1 MKKLNSLRI
10 GVILSLLFLFCQNLT
25 AQTFILNDD
34 KLIDDRAKEK
44 INQIGSETKSKLGV
58 NIYVYTKS
66 TLGLDENYNNIM
78 TSNINFLEK
87 YSLELELNG
96 KIFPLTTEDIRYGQ
110 RVIEK
115 YSNHKDV
122 LKVGENSLKILVL
135 NKTTKEIVPINID
148 LLITKTM
155 SDDSNLNLK
164 DENFTKDKNI
174 YTTNFSLNEETNW
187 IITGSFKVE
196 DETGF
201 IFIKTNAK

>member
-1 MKKLNSLRI
+1 MQFYERENSMKKRNYWPLY
-10 GVILSLLFLFCQNLT
+10 
-25 AQTFILNDD
+25 FIAIFAFTVYMIIWTIY
-34 KLIDDRAKEK
+34 KAMQAPVVEDRSFMQKY
-44 INQIGSETKSKLGV
+44 Q
-58 NIYVYTKS
+58 YV
-66 TLGLDENYNNIM
+66 DENYNNIM

-87 YSLELELNG
+87 YSLELDLNG
-96 KIFPLTTEDIRYGQ
+96 KIFPLTTEDIKYGQ

-135 NKTTKEIVPINID
+135 NKTTKEIIPLSID

-155 SDDSNLNLK
+155 SDDSNVNLK

-174 YTTNFSLNEETNW
+174 YTTNFSLNEETSW

>member
-1 MKKLNSLRI
+1 MQFYERENSMKKRNYWPLY
-10 GVILSLLFLFCQNLT
+10 
-25 AQTFILNDD
+25 FIAIFAFTVYMIIWTIY
-34 KLIDDRAKEK
+34 KAMQAPVVEDRSFMQKY
-44 INQIGSETKSKLGV
+44 Q
-58 NIYVYTKS
+58 YV
-66 TLGLDENYNNIM
+66 DENYNNIM

-135 NKTTKEIVPINID
+135 NKITKEIVPINID

-155 SDDSNLNLK
+155 SDDSNVNLK
-164 DENFTKDKNI
+164 DENFIKDKNI

-196 DETGF
+196 NETGF

>member
-1 MKKLNSLRI
+1 MQFYERENSMKKRNYWPLY
-10 GVILSLLFLFCQNLT
+10 
-25 AQTFILNDD
+25 FIAMCAFNVD
-34 KLIDDRAKEK
+34 KIIWTIYKATQVPVVEDRSFMQKY
-44 INQIGSETKSKLGV
+44 Q
-58 NIYVYTKS
+58 YV
-66 TLGLDENYNNIM
+66 DENYNNIM

-87 YSLELELNG
+87 YSLELDLNG
-96 KIFPLTTEDIRYGQ
+96 KIFPLTTEDIKYGQ

-122 LKVGENSLKILVL
+122 LKVGENNLKISVL
-135 NKTTKEIVPINID
+135 NKITKEIVPINID

>member
-1 MKKLNSLRI
+1 MQFYERENSMKKRNYWP
-10 GVILSLLFLFCQNLT
+10 LF
-25 AQTFILNDD
+25 FIAIFGFTIYMIVWTIY
-34 KLIDDRAKEK
+34 KATQVPVVEDRSFMQKY
-44 INQIGSETKSKLGV
+44 Q
-58 NIYVYTKS
+58 YV
-66 TLGLDENYNNIM
+66 DENYNNIM

-96 KIFPLTTEDIRYGQ
+96 KIFPLTTEDIKYGQ

-196 DETGF
+196 NETGF

>member
-1 MKKLNSLRI
+1 MQFYERENSMKKRNYWPLY
-10 GVILSLLFLFCQNLT
+10 
-25 AQTFILNDD
+25 FIAIFAFTVYMIIWTIY
-34 KLIDDRAKEK
+34 KATQAPVVEDRSFMQKY
-44 INQIGSETKSKLGV
+44 Q
-58 NIYVYTKS
+58 YV
-66 TLGLDENYNNIM
+66 DENYNNIM

-87 YSLELELNG
+87 YSLELDLNG
-96 KIFPLTTEDIRYGQ
+96 KIFPLTTEDIKYGQ

-115 YSNHKDV
+115 YSNHKDI

-135 NKTTKEIVPINID
+135 NKITKEIVPINID

-155 SDDSNLNLK
+155 SDDSNVNLK

-174 YTTNFSLNEETNW
+174 YITNFSLNEETNW

>member
-1 MKKLNSLRI
+1 MQFYERENSMKKRNYWPLY
-10 GVILSLLFLFCQNLT
+10 
-25 AQTFILNDD
+25 FIAIFAFTVYMIIWTIY
-34 KLIDDRAKEK
+34 KAMQAPVVEDRSFMQKY
-44 INQIGSETKSKLGV
+44 Q
-58 NIYVYTKS
+58 YV
-66 TLGLDENYNNIM
+66 DENYNNIM

-87 YSLELELNG
+87 YSLELDLNG
-96 KIFPLTTEDIRYGQ
+96 KIFPLTTEDIKYGQ

-155 SDDSNLNLK
+155 SDDSNVNLK

>member
-1 MKKLNSLRI
+1 MQFYERENSMKKRNYWPLY
-10 GVILSLLFLFCQNLT
+10 
-25 AQTFILNDD
+25 FIAIFAFTVYMIIWTIY
-34 KLIDDRAKEK
+34 KATQVPVVEDRSFMQKY
-44 INQIGSETKSKLGV
+44 Q
-58 NIYVYTKS
+58 YV
-66 TLGLDENYNNIM
+66 DENYNNIM

-87 YSLELELNG
+87 YSLELDLNG
-96 KIFPLTTEDIRYGQ
+96 KIFPLTTEDIKYGQ

>member
-1 MKKLNSLRI
+1 MQFYERENSMKKRNYWPLY
-10 GVILSLLFLFCQNLT
+10 
-25 AQTFILNDD
+25 FIAIFAFTVYMIIWTIY
-34 KLIDDRAKEK
+34 KATQVPVVEDRSFMQKY
-44 INQIGSETKSKLGV
+44 Q
-58 NIYVYTKS
+58 YV
-66 TLGLDENYNNIM
+66 DENYNNIM

-87 YSLELELNG
+87 YSLELDLNG
-96 KIFPLTTEDIRYGQ
+96 KIFPLTTEDIKYGQ

-122 LKVGENSLKILVL
+122 LKVGENSLKISVL
-135 NKTTKEIVPINID
+135 NKITKEIVPINID

-174 YTTNFSLNEETNW
+174 YTTNFILNEETNW

>member
-1 MKKLNSLRI
+1 MQFYERENSMKKRNYWPLY
-10 GVILSLLFLFCQNLT
+10 
-25 AQTFILNDD
+25 FIAIFAFTVYMIIWTIY
-34 KLIDDRAKEK
+34 KAMQAPVVEDRSFMQKY
-44 INQIGSETKSKLGV
+44 Q
-58 NIYVYTKS
+58 YV
-66 TLGLDENYNNIM
+66 DENYNNIM

-87 YSLELELNG
+87 YSLELDLNG

-135 NKTTKEIVPINID
+135 NKTTKEIIPLSID

-155 SDDSNLNLK
+155 SDDSNVNLK
-164 DENFTKDKNI
+164 DENFIKDKNI

>member
-1 MKKLNSLRI
+1 MQFYERENSMKKRNYWPLY
-10 GVILSLLFLFCQNLT
+10 
-25 AQTFILNDD
+25 FIAIFAFTVYMIIWTIY
-34 KLIDDRAKEK
+34 KAMQAPVVEDRSFMQKY
-44 INQIGSETKSKLGV
+44 Q
-58 NIYVYTKS
+58 YV
-66 TLGLDENYNNIM
+66 DENYNNIM

-87 YSLELELNG
+87 YSLELDLNG
-96 KIFPLTTEDIRYGQ
+96 KIFPLTTEDIKYGQ

-115 YSNHKDV
+115 YSSHKDV

-135 NKTTKEIVPINID
+135 NKTTKEIIPLSID

>member
-1 MKKLNSLRI
+1 MQFYERENSMKKRNYWPLY
-10 GVILSLLFLFCQNLT
+10 
-25 AQTFILNDD
+25 FIAIFAFTVYMIIWTIY
-34 KLIDDRAKEK
+34 KATQAPVVEDRSFMQKY
-44 INQIGSETKSKLGV
+44 Q
-58 NIYVYTKS
+58 YV
-66 TLGLDENYNNIM
+66 DENYNNIM

-96 KIFPLTTEDIRYGQ
+96 KIFPLITEDIRYGQ

-122 LKVGENSLKILVL
+122 LKVGENSLKISVL
-135 NKTTKEIVPINID
+135 NKITKEIVPINID

-174 YTTNFSLNEETNW
+174 YTTNFNLNEETNW

>member
-1 MKKLNSLRI
+1 MQFYERENSMKKRNYWPLY
-10 GVILSLLFLFCQNLT
+10 
-25 AQTFILNDD
+25 FIAIFAFTVYMIIWTIY
-34 KLIDDRAKEK
+34 KATQAPVVEDRSFMQKY
-44 INQIGSETKSKLGV
+44 Q
-58 NIYVYTKS
+58 YV
-66 TLGLDENYNNIM
+66 DENYNNIM

-87 YSLELELNG
+87 YSLELDLNG
-96 KIFPLTTEDIRYGQ
+96 KIFPLTTEDIKYGQ

-196 DETGF
+196 NETGF

>member
-1 MKKLNSLRI
+1 MQFYERENSMKKRNYWPLY
-10 GVILSLLFLFCQNLT
+10 
-25 AQTFILNDD
+25 FIAIFAFTVYMIIWTIY
-34 KLIDDRAKEK
+34 KATQVPVVEDRSFMQKY
-44 INQIGSETKSKLGV
+44 Q
-58 NIYVYTKS
+58 YV
-66 TLGLDENYNNIM
+66 DENYNNIM

-87 YSLELELNG
+87 YSLELDLNG
-96 KIFPLTTEDIRYGQ
+96 KIFPLTTEDIKFGQ

-122 LKVGENSLKILVL
+122 LKVGENNLKISVL
-135 NKTTKEIVPINID
+135 NKITKEIVPINID

-196 DETGF
+196 NETGF

>member
-1 MKKLNSLRI
+1 MQFYERENSMKKRNYWPLY
-10 GVILSLLFLFCQNLT
+10 
-25 AQTFILNDD
+25 FIAIFAFTVYMIIWTIY
-34 KLIDDRAKEK
+34 KATQAPVVEDRSFMQKY
-44 INQIGSETKSKLGV
+44 Q
-58 NIYVYTKS
+58 YV
-66 TLGLDENYNNIM
+66 DENYNNIM

-87 YSLELELNG
+87 YSLELDLNG
-96 KIFPLTTEDIRYGQ
+96 KIFPLTTEDIKYGQ

-122 LKVGENSLKILVL
+122 LKVGENSLKISVL
-135 NKTTKEIVPINID
+135 NKITKEIVPINID
-148 LLITKTM
+148 LLITKTK
-155 SDDSNLNLK
+155 SDDSNMNLK

-174 YTTNFSLNEETNW
+174 YTNKFRLNEETNW

>member
-1 MKKLNSLRI
+1 MQFYERENSMKKRNYWPLY
-10 GVILSLLFLFCQNLT
+10 
-25 AQTFILNDD
+25 FIAIFAFTVYMIIWTIY
-34 KLIDDRAKEK
+34 KATQAPVVEDRSFMQKY
-44 INQIGSETKSKLGV
+44 Q
-58 NIYVYTKS
+58 YV
-66 TLGLDENYNNIM
+66 DENYNNIM

-87 YSLELELNG
+87 YSLELDLNG
-96 KIFPLTTEDIRYGQ
+96 KIFPLTTEDIKYGQ

-115 YSNHKDV
+115 YSNHKDI

-135 NKTTKEIVPINID
+135 NKITKEIVPINID

-155 SDDSNLNLK
+155 SDDSNVNLK
-164 DENFTKDKNI
+164 DENFIKDKNI

>member
-1 MKKLNSLRI
+1 MKKRNYWPLY
-10 GVILSLLFLFCQNLT
+10 
-25 AQTFILNDD
+25 FIAIFAFTVYMIIWTIY
-34 KLIDDRAKEK
+34 KATQVPVVEDRSFMQKY
-44 INQIGSETKSKLGV
+44 Q
-58 NIYVYTKS
+58 YV
-66 TLGLDENYNNIM
+66 DENYNNIM

-87 YSLELELNG
+87 YSLELDLNG
-96 KIFPLTTEDIRYGQ
+96 KIFPLTTEDIKYGQ

-122 LKVGENSLKILVL
+122 LKVGENNLKISVL
-135 NKTTKEIVPINID
+135 NKVTKEIVPINID

-196 DETGF
+196 DKTGF

>member
-1 MKKLNSLRI
+1 MQFYERENSMKKRNYWPLY
-10 GVILSLLFLFCQNLT
+10 
-25 AQTFILNDD
+25 FIAIFAFTVYMIIWTIY
-34 KLIDDRAKEK
+34 KAMQAPVVEDRSFMQKY
-44 INQIGSETKSKLGV
+44 Q
-58 NIYVYTKS
+58 YV
-66 TLGLDENYNNIM
+66 DENYNNIM

-96 KIFPLTTEDIRYGQ
+96 KIFPLTTEDIKYGQ

-115 YSNHKDV
+115 YSNHKDI

-135 NKTTKEIVPINID
+135 NKITKEIVPINID

>member
-1 MKKLNSLRI
+1 MQFYERENSMKKRNYWPLY
-10 GVILSLLFLFCQNLT
+10 
-25 AQTFILNDD
+25 FIAIFAFTVYMIIWTIY
-34 KLIDDRAKEK
+34 KATQVPVVEDRSFMQKY
-44 INQIGSETKSKLGV
+44 Q
-58 NIYVYTKS
+58 YV
-66 TLGLDENYNNIM
+66 DENYNNIM

-87 YSLELELNG
+87 YSLELDLNG
-96 KIFPLTTEDIRYGQ
+96 KIFPLTTEDIKYGQ

-115 YSNHKDV
+115 YSNHKDI
-122 LKVGENSLKILVL
+122 LKAGENSLKISVL
-135 NKTTKEIVPINID
+135 NKITKEIVPINID

>member
-1 MKKLNSLRI
+1 MQFYERENSMKKRNYWPLY
-10 GVILSLLFLFCQNLT
+10 
-25 AQTFILNDD
+25 FIAIFAFTVYMIIWTIY
-34 KLIDDRAKEK
+34 KATQAPVVEDRSFMQKY
-44 INQIGSETKSKLGV
+44 Q
-58 NIYVYTKS
+58 YV
-66 TLGLDENYNNIM
+66 DENYNNIM

-87 YSLELELNG
+87 YSLELDLNG
-96 KIFPLTTEDIRYGQ
+96 KIFPLTTEDIKYGQ

-115 YSNHKDV
+115 YSNHKDI

-135 NKTTKEIVPINID
+135 NKITKEIVPINID

-155 SDDSNLNLK
+155 SDDSNVNLK

-174 YTTNFSLNEETNW
+174 YTTNFNLSEETNW

>member
-1 MKKLNSLRI
+1 MQFYERENSMKKRNYWPLY
-10 GVILSLLFLFCQNLT
+10 
-25 AQTFILNDD
+25 FIAIFAFTVYMIIWTIY
-34 KLIDDRAKEK
+34 KAMQAPVVEDRSFMQKY
-44 INQIGSETKSKLGV
+44 Q
-58 NIYVYTKS
+58 YV
-66 TLGLDENYNNIM
+66 DENYNNIM

-87 YSLELELNG
+87 YSLELDLNG
-96 KIFPLTTEDIRYGQ
+96 KIFPLTTEDIKYGQ

-135 NKTTKEIVPINID
+135 NKTTKEIIPLSID

-155 SDDSNLNLK
+155 SDDSNVNLK

>member
-1 MKKLNSLRI
+1 MQFYERENSMKKRNYWPLY
-10 GVILSLLFLFCQNLT
+10 
-25 AQTFILNDD
+25 FIAIFAFTVYMIIWTIY
-34 KLIDDRAKEK
+34 KATQAPVVEDRSFMQKY
-44 INQIGSETKSKLGV
+44 Q
-58 NIYVYTKS
+58 YV
-66 TLGLDENYNNIM
+66 DENYNNIM

-87 YSLELELNG
+87 YSLELDLNG
-96 KIFPLTTEDIRYGQ
+96 KIFPLTTEDMKYGQ

-135 NKTTKEIVPINID
+135 NKITKEIVPINID

>member
-1 MKKLNSLRI
+1 MQFYERENSMKKRNYWPLY
-10 GVILSLLFLFCQNLT
+10 
-25 AQTFILNDD
+25 FIAIFAFTVYMIIWTIY
-34 KLIDDRAKEK
+34 KATQAPVVEDRSFMKK
-44 INQIGSETKSKLGV
+44 YQ
-58 NIYVYTKS
+58 YV
-66 TLGLDENYNNIM
+66 DENYNNIM

-87 YSLELELNG
+87 YSLELDLNG
-96 KIFPLTTEDIRYGQ
+96 KIFPLTTEDIKYGQ

-115 YSNHKDV
+115 YSNHKDI

-135 NKTTKEIVPINID
+135 NKITKEIVPINID

-174 YTTNFSLNEETNW
+174 YTTNFNLNEETNW

>member
-1 MKKLNSLRI
+1 MQFYERENSMKKRNYWPLY
-10 GVILSLLFLFCQNLT
+10 
-25 AQTFILNDD
+25 FIAIFAFTVYMIIWTIY
-34 KLIDDRAKEK
+34 KATQAPVVEDRSFMQKY
-44 INQIGSETKSKLGV
+44 Q
-58 NIYVYTKS
+58 YV
-66 TLGLDENYNNIM
+66 DENYNNIM

-87 YSLELELNG
+87 YSLELDFNG
-96 KIFPLTTEDIRYGQ
+96 KIFPLTTEDIKYGQ

-115 YSNHKDV
+115 YSNHKDI
-122 LKVGENSLKILVL
+122 LKVGENSLKISVL
-135 NKTTKEIVPINID
+135 NKITKEIVPINID

>member
-1 MKKLNSLRI
+1 MQFYERENSMKKRNYWPLY
-10 GVILSLLFLFCQNLT
+10 
-25 AQTFILNDD
+25 FIAIFAFTVYMIIWTIY
-34 KLIDDRAKEK
+34 KATQVPVVEDRSFMQKY
-44 INQIGSETKSKLGV
+44 Q
-58 NIYVYTKS
+58 YV
-66 TLGLDENYNNIM
+66 DENYNNIM

-87 YSLELELNG
+87 YSLELDLNG
-96 KIFPLTTEDIRYGQ
+96 KIFPLTTEDIKYGQ

-115 YSNHKDV
+115 YSSHKDV
-122 LKVGENSLKILVL
+122 LKVGENSLKISVL
-135 NKTTKEIVPINID
+135 NKITKEIVPINID

>member
-1 MKKLNSLRI
+1 MQFYERENSMKKRNYWPLY
-10 GVILSLLFLFCQNLT
+10 
-25 AQTFILNDD
+25 FIAIFAFTVYMIIWTIY
-34 KLIDDRAKEK
+34 KATQVPVVEDRSFMQKY
-44 INQIGSETKSKLGV
+44 Q
-58 NIYVYTKS
+58 YV
-66 TLGLDENYNNIM
+66 DENYNNIM

-87 YSLELELNG
+87 YSLELDLNG
-96 KIFPLTTEDIRYGQ
+96 KIFPLTTEDIKYGQ

-122 LKVGENSLKILVL
+122 LKVGENSLKISVL
-135 NKTTKEIVPINID
+135 NKITKEIVPINID

-164 DENFTKDKNI
+164 YENFTKDKNI

>member
-1 MKKLNSLRI
+1 MQFYERENSMKKRNYWPLY
-10 GVILSLLFLFCQNLT
+10 
-25 AQTFILNDD
+25 FIAIFAFTVYMIIWTIY
-34 KLIDDRAKEK
+34 KATQVPVVEDRSFMQKY
-44 INQIGSETKSKLGV
+44 Q
-58 NIYVYTKS
+58 YV
-66 TLGLDENYNNIM
+66 DENYNNIM

-155 SDDSNLNLK
+155 SDDSNVNLK

>member
-1 MKKLNSLRI
+1 MQFYERENSMKKRNYWPLY
-10 GVILSLLFLFCQNLT
+10 
-25 AQTFILNDD
+25 FIAIFAFTVYMIIWTIY
-34 KLIDDRAKEK
+34 KAMQAPVVEDRSFMQKY
-44 INQIGSETKSKLGV
+44 Q
-58 NIYVYTKS
+58 YV
-66 TLGLDENYNNIM
+66 DENYNNIM

-174 YTTNFSLNEETNW
+174 YTTNFNLNEETNW

>member
-1 MKKLNSLRI
+1 MQFYERENSMKKRNYWPLY
-10 GVILSLLFLFCQNLT
+10 
-25 AQTFILNDD
+25 FIAIFAFTVYMIIWTIY
-34 KLIDDRAKEK
+34 KATQVPVVEDRSFMQKY
-44 INQIGSETKSKLGV
+44 Q
-58 NIYVYTKS
+58 YV
-66 TLGLDENYNNIM
+66 DENYNNIM

-87 YSLELELNG
+87 YSLELDLNG
-96 KIFPLTTEDIRYGQ
+96 KIFPLTTEDIKYGQ

-122 LKVGENSLKILVL
+122 LKVGENSLKISVL
-135 NKTTKEIVPINID
+135 NKITKEIVPINID

-196 DETGF
+196 NETGF

>member
-1 MKKLNSLRI
+1 MQFYERENSMKKRNYWPLY
-10 GVILSLLFLFCQNLT
+10 
-25 AQTFILNDD
+25 FIAIFAFTVYMIIWTIY
-34 KLIDDRAKEK
+34 KATQAPVVEDRSFMQKY
-44 INQIGSETKSKLGV
+44 Q
-58 NIYVYTKS
+58 YV
-66 TLGLDENYNNIM
+66 DENYNNIM

-87 YSLELELNG
+87 YSLELDLNG
-96 KIFPLTTEDIRYGQ
+96 KIFPLTTEDIKYGQ

-135 NKTTKEIVPINID
+135 NKITKEIVPINID

-174 YTTNFSLNEETNW
+174 YITNFSLNEETNW

>member
-1 MKKLNSLRI
+1 MQFYERENSMKKRNYWPLY
-10 GVILSLLFLFCQNLT
+10 
-25 AQTFILNDD
+25 FIAIFAFTVYMIIWTIY
-34 KLIDDRAKEK
+34 KATQAPVVEDRSFMQKY
-44 INQIGSETKSKLGV
+44 Q
-58 NIYVYTKS
+58 YV
-66 TLGLDENYNNIM
+66 DENYNNIM

-87 YSLELELNG
+87 YSLELDLNG
-96 KIFPLTTEDIRYGQ
+96 KIFPLTTEDIKYGQ

-135 NKTTKEIVPINID
+135 NKTTKEIIPLSID

-155 SDDSNLNLK
+155 SDDSNVNLK

>member
-1 MKKLNSLRI
+1 MQFYERENSMKKRNYWPLY
-10 GVILSLLFLFCQNLT
+10 
-25 AQTFILNDD
+25 FIAIFAFTVYMIIWTIY
-34 KLIDDRAKEK
+34 KATQAPVVEDRSFMQKY
-44 INQIGSETKSKLGV
+44 Q
-58 NIYVYTKS
+58 YV
-66 TLGLDENYNNIM
+66 DENYNNIM

-135 NKTTKEIVPINID
+135 NKTTKEIIPLSID

-155 SDDSNLNLK
+155 SDDSNVNLK

>member
-1 MKKLNSLRI
+1 MQFYERENSMKKRNYWPLY
-10 GVILSLLFLFCQNLT
+10 
-25 AQTFILNDD
+25 FIAIFAFTVYMIIWTIY
-34 KLIDDRAKEK
+34 KAMQAPVVEDRSFMQKY
-44 INQIGSETKSKLGV
+44 Q
-58 NIYVYTKS
+58 YV
-66 TLGLDENYNNIM
+66 DENYNNIM

-122 LKVGENSLKILVL
+122 LKVGENSLKISVL
-135 NKTTKEIVPINID
+135 NKITKEIVPINID

-155 SDDSNLNLK
+155 SDDSNVNLK

>member
-1 MKKLNSLRI
+1 MQFYERENSMKKRNYWPLY
-10 GVILSLLFLFCQNLT
+10 
-25 AQTFILNDD
+25 FIAIFAFTVYMIIWTIY
-34 KLIDDRAKEK
+34 KAMQAPVVEDRSFMQKY
-44 INQIGSETKSKLGV
+44 Q
-58 NIYVYTKS
+58 YV
-66 TLGLDENYNNIM
+66 DENYNNIM

-187 IITGSFKVE
+187 IITGSFKAE
-196 DETGF
+196 DGTGF

>member
-1 MKKLNSLRI
+1 MQFYERENSMKKRNYWPLY
-10 GVILSLLFLFCQNLT
+10 
-25 AQTFILNDD
+25 FIAIFAFTVYMIIWTIY
-34 KLIDDRAKEK
+34 KATQVPVVEDRSFMQKY
-44 INQIGSETKSKLGV
+44 Q
-58 NIYVYTKS
+58 YV
-66 TLGLDENYNNIM
+66 DENYNNIM

-135 NKTTKEIVPINID
+135 NKTTKEIIPLSID

>member
-1 MKKLNSLRI
+1 MQFYERENSMKKRNYWPLY
-10 GVILSLLFLFCQNLT
+10 
-25 AQTFILNDD
+25 FIAIFAFTVYMIIWTIY
-34 KLIDDRAKEK
+34 KATQAPVVEDRSFMQKY
-44 INQIGSETKSKLGV
+44 Q
-58 NIYVYTKS
+58 YV
-66 TLGLDENYNNIM
+66 DENYNNIM

-96 KIFPLTTEDIRYGQ
+96 KIFPLTTEDIKYGQ

-122 LKVGENSLKILVL
+122 LKVGENSLKISVL
-135 NKTTKEIVPINID
+135 NKITKEIVPINID

>member
-1 MKKLNSLRI
+1 MQFYERENSMKKRNYWPLY
-10 GVILSLLFLFCQNLT
+10 
-25 AQTFILNDD
+25 FIAIFAFTVYMIIWTIY
-34 KLIDDRAKEK
+34 KAMQAPVVEDRSFMQKY
-44 INQIGSETKSKLGV
+44 Q
-58 NIYVYTKS
+58 YV
-66 TLGLDENYNNIM
+66 DENYNNIM

-135 NKTTKEIVPINID
+135 NKTTKEIIPLSID

>member
-1 MKKLNSLRI
+1 MQFYERENSMKKRNYWPLY
-10 GVILSLLFLFCQNLT
+10 
-25 AQTFILNDD
+25 FIAIFAFTVYMIIWTIY
-34 KLIDDRAKEK
+34 KATQVPVVEDRSFMQKY
-44 INQIGSETKSKLGV
+44 Q
-58 NIYVYTKS
+58 YV
-66 TLGLDENYNNIM
+66 DENYNNIM

-87 YSLELELNG
+87 YSLELDLNG
-96 KIFPLTTEDIRYGQ
+96 KIFPLTTEDIKYGQ

-115 YSNHKDV
+115 YSNHKDI

-135 NKTTKEIVPINID
+135 NRTTKEIVPINID